1 VIILRHGE
9 KQNDFALCQIGVD
22 RSLALATQYLGNGGK
37 LSLFPQGE
45 KPAAFFAITL
55 HTLELASPAAATW
68 ELPVTTFSSVPLPGI
83 DLTPQLN
90 LRTQQAFGAL
100 MNDPRYDG
108 KTVVMV
114 WEHPDK
120 DARTGTPYSY
130 FTYDVVRV
138 MDGKIQ
144 EHWNSIRR
152 AGPAGT
158 PIESQQQAGAYAIP
172 GVPMKPGYDI
182 SSIQYTPQEMK
193 DIEVAI
199 GYYRDVV
206 QSHHHE
212 LADKYLAKD
221 EIQHNP
227 VDPTTAD
234 GLIAWF
240 NSRNPTPDPL
250 HKEIMPLPDLL
261 LAKSGMVLMMYNRQG
276 KHPDD
281 ASKIIT
287 TSRFEMVRIENG
299 KVKEHWDTADRKST
313 TIAPVLDWCLKAGRS
328 DCPKP

>member
-1 VIILRHGE
+1 MAHFAKGLAIAVFLMFECAILSAQNP
-9 KQNDFALCQIGVD
+9 KQEAKNQQMVLDWYREVVTFGHADLASKYMADTFIEHDPEITGGLKQFVAAYGKAHPRPIQ
-22 RSLALATQYLGNGGK
+22 RKLPITPLALTKGDY
-37 LSLFPQGE
+37 
-45 KPAAFFAITL
+45 
-55 HTLELASPAAATW
+55 
-68 ELPVTTFSSVPLPGI
+68 V
-83 DLTPQLN
+83 
-90 LRTQQAFGAL
+90 L
-100 MNDPRYDG
+100 MA
-108 KTVVMV
+108 
-114 WEHPDK
+114 WEHSDN
-120 DARTGTPYSY
+120 DARTGTPYTY

-138 MDGKIQ
+138 KDGKIQ
-144 EHWNSIRR
+144 EHWNSVRR
-152 AGPAGT
+152 NGPAGPAVPLQPQSG
-158 PIESQQQAGAYAIP
+158 EYAIA
-172 GVPMKPGYDI
+172 GVPMKPGYDV
-182 SSIQYTPQEMK
+182 SSIKYTPQEMK
-193 DIEVAI
+193 NIDVAI

-227 VDPTTAD
+227 VDPTTPE

-261 LAKSGMVLMMYNRQG
+261 VAKDGMVLMMYDRQE
-276 KHPDD
+276 KDPQD
-281 ASKIIT
+281 ASKIVT

-313 TIAPVLDWCLKAGRS
+313 TIAPVLDWCLKAGRT

>member
-1 VIILRHGE
+1 MAR
-9 KQNDFALCQIGVD
+9 IGKWMAIAVLLMIGCATLSAQDSGQEAKNQQMVLDWYREVVTFGHVD
-22 RSLALATQYLGNGGK
+22 LAPKYMAESFIEHDPEITGGRK
-37 LSLFPQGE
+37 EFI
-45 KPAAFFAITL
+45 AAYGKAHPRPIQRR
-55 HTLELASPAAATW
+55 
-68 ELPVTTFSSVPLPGI
+68 LPIMPLTFTKG
-83 DLTPQLN
+83 D
-90 LRTQQAFGAL
+90 
-100 MNDPRYDG
+100 Y
-108 KTVVMV
+108 VVMV

-120 DARTGTPYSY
+120 DARTGTPYTY

-138 MDGKIQ
+138 KDGKIQ
-144 EHWNSIRR
+144 EHWNSVRR

-158 PIESQQQAGAYAIP
+158 PVEPPQQSAEYAIP
-172 GVPMKPGYDI
+172 GVPMKPGYDV
-182 SSIQYTPQEMK
+182 SSIKYTPQEVK

-240 NSRNPTPDPL
+240 NSRNPAPDPL

-261 LAKSGMVLMMYNRQG
+261 IAKDGMVLMMYDRKE

-281 ASKIIT
+281 ASKITT

-299 KVKEHWDTADRKST
+299 KVKEHWDTADRKSM
-313 TIAPVLDWCLKAGRS
+313 TIAPVLDWCLKAGRN
-328 DCPKP
+328 DRPKP

>member
-1 VIILRHGE
+1 MARCGRWLAIVVLLMIGCA
-9 KQNDFALCQIGVD
+9 ALSAQSPNQEAKNQQLVLDWYREVVTFGHV
-22 RSLALATQYLGNGGK
+22 
-37 LSLFPQGE
+37 
-45 KPAAFFAITL
+45 
-55 HTLELASPAAATW
+55 ELAPKYMADTFIEHDPEITGGLKEFVAAYGKAHPRPIQRR
-68 ELPVTTFSSVPLPGI
+68 LPIMPLTF
-83 DLTPQLN
+83 
-90 LRTQQAFGAL
+90 TQG
-100 MNDPRYDG
+100 DY
-108 KTVVMV
+108 VVMV
-114 WEHPDK
+114 WERPDN
-120 DARTGTPYSY
+120 DARTGTPYTY

-138 MDGKIQ
+138 KDGKIQ

-158 PIESQQQAGAYAIP
+158 PVEPQQQSGEYAIP
-172 GVPMKPGYDI
+172 DVPMKHGYDV
-182 SSIQYTPQEMK
+182 SSIKYTPQEMK

-227 VDPTTAD
+227 VDPTTAE

-250 HKEIMPLPDLL
+250 HKEITPLPDLL
-261 LAKSGMVLMMYNRQG
+261 LAKDGMVLMMYDRQERLSQ
-276 KHPDD
+276 D

-299 KVKEHWDTADRKST
+299 KVKEHWDTADRKSS
-313 TIAPVLDWCLKAGRS
+313 TIAPVLDWCLKSGRR